1 MRITS
6 QNKAMDFGF
15 LFDWDGVVI
24 DSHAQHELSWQM
36 IAEEMSRPLP
46 DGFFKKTF
54 GMRNVGIIPMW
65 LPETEGDAAAIQRIG
80 DRKEELYRMILR
92 RDGLSALPGVKAF
105 LQQAKADGI
114 PRCVGSS
121 TPRANIEAVVEMT
134 GLEGLFDDMVCAE
147 DVSRGK
153 PAPDV
158 FLKGAEKIGRDPSRC
173 VVFEDAFV
181 GLEAGRS
188 GGMKTVAIATTNP
201 IESLSM
207 ADWAVHSLEGITP
220 AGLLGR
226 VGLR

>member
-1 MRITS
+1 
-6 QNKAMDFGF
+6 MDIGF

-36 IAEEMSRPLP
+36 IAEELGRPLP
-46 DGFFKKTF
+46 EGFFKQTF
-54 GMRNVGIIPMW
+54 GMRNQGIIPLW
-65 LPETEGDAAAIQRIG
+65 LPETEGDSEAIQRVG

-92 RDGLSALPGVKAF
+92 RDGLNALPGVKSF
-105 LQQAKADGI
+105 LQQARDAGI

-121 TPRANIEAVVEMT
+121 TPRANIEAVIEMT
-134 GLEGLFDDMVCAE
+134 GLQGLFDDAVCAE
-147 DVSRGK
+147 DVKRGK

-158 FLKGAEKIGRDPSRC
+158 FLQGAEKIARAPERC

-181 GLEAGRS
+181 GLEAGKS

-201 IESLSM
+201 IEKLTM

-220 AGLLGR
+220 LELLKR
-226 VGLR
+226 VGLA

>member
-1 MRITS
+1 M
-6 QNKAMDFGF
+6 NVGF

-24 DSHAQHELSWQM
+24 DSHAQHELSWEM
-36 IAEEMSRPLP
+36 IAEELGRPLP
-46 DGFFKKTF
+46 GGFFKKTF

-65 LPETEGDAAAIQRIG
+65 LPETEGNLAEIQRIG

-92 RDGLSALPGVKAF
+92 RDGLSALPGVKDF
-105 LQQAKADGI
+105 LQAAKAAGI

-134 GLEGLFDDMVCAE
+134 GLQGLFDDMVCAE

-158 FLKGAEKIGRDPSRC
+158 FLKGAEKIGRDPGRC

-181 GLEAGRS
+181 GLEAGRA
-188 GGMKTVAIATTNP
+188 GGMKTVGIASTNP
-201 IESLSM
+201 IEKLTM
-207 ADWAVHSLEGITP
+207 ADAAFHSLAGVTP
-220 AGLLGR
+220 EALIERLFGSKA
-226 VGLR
+226 